1 MQTDYND
8 SFNNTTN
15 SSQVGNSGQEGLVD
29 YNPNSPT
36 KSKSPTPTKEGN
48 R

>member
-1 MQTDYND
+1 MQTEYSD
-8 SFNNTTN
+8 SFNTG
-15 SSQVGNSGQEGLVD
+15 GNSNDMLDSAPGVVD

-36 KSKSPTPTKEGN
+36 KSKSPTPTKEDA